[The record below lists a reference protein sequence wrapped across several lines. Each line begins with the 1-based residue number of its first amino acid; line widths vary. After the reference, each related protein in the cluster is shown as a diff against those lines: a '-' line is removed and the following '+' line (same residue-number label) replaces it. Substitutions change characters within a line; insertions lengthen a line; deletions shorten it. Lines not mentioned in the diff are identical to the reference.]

1 MMVSVA
7 ALERDRS
14 LRSAFWCALGARAK
28 IFPAVVM
35 PVAILTVPWLIV
47 GPNSLRSFLRF
58 TVARE
63 SWETIWT
70 FPHTEFPPTPTERA

>member
-1 MMVSVA
+1 
-7 ALERDRS
+7 
-14 LRSAFWCALGARAK
+14 
-28 IFPAVVM
+28 M
-35 PVAILTVPWLIV
+35 PVAILTVDRRWRMQYTVALILTVPWLIV